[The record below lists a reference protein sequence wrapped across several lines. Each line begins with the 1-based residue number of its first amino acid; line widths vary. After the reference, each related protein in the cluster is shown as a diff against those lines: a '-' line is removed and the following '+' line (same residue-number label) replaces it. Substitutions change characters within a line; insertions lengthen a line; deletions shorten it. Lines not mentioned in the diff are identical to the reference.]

1 MCEKDQGGR
10 EVAMEMIGRRLVQ
23 AEKTADVKVSTGVCL
38 AHSRSGME
46 QGWEETK
53 DMRSEE
59 QRGPD
64 DVGPGGNHERSGVY
78 SEWDAAIAEFLA
90 EKW

>member
-10 EVAMEMIGRRLVQ
+10 DVAMEMTGRELFPGR
-23 AEKTADVKVSTGVCL
+23 KTADEKVFTGECL
-38 AHSRSGME
+38 AHSRTGLE

-59 QRGPD
+59 QRGLD
-64 DVGPGGNHERSGVY
+64 DVCDQEGTMSSGLH
-78 SEWDAAIAEFLA
+78 SE
-90 EKW
+90 

>member
-1 MCEKDQGGR
+1 MMCEKDQGGR
-10 EVAMEMIGRRLVQ
+10 EVAMEMIGRRLFQ

-78 SEWDAAIAEFLA
+78 SE
-90 EKW
+90 